1 MGSPQRPITSLH
13 PNPPMI
19 GRSRFST
26 EIKLAQGRGRGEG
39 YLQRKGG
46 KMYNIYIYINLCMHY
61 TYLYM
66 YENNTNSNTSTIL
79 IILLILIL
87 ILYNTNTMDNLLPVH

>member
-1 MGSPQRPITSLH
+1 MSTEGGRGGREGGGGKKHIRILVQICIKSAFQWRILMGSPQRPITSLH

-46 KMYNIYIYINLCMHY
+46 KMYNIYI
-61 TYLYM
+61 
-66 YENNTNSNTSTIL
+66 
-79 IILLILIL
+79 
-87 ILYNTNTMDNLLPVH
+87 